1 MEKKQNDRKKKTIA
15 FVAGSLLVFSVAAQR
30 TDSLHTVSLNP
41 VVITGTGTY
50 HKADNSPVAVHV
62 ISAKELRDAQVT
74 SLQEAL
80 SRLTSNI
87 TTHTNGM
94 GTFVNF
100 NGVSDDY
107 ILILENGKR
116 VSGDDRWDRLSMA
129 NVKRIEIFS
138 GAASALYGSD
148 ALAGVI
154 NIITDDST
162 QRVEASSRTQ
172 MRSKGRLEQDINVDA
187 NVGHLSSRTSY
198 THRQADNWQVNHYQA
213 FTEGNQE
220 VLKLTGRP
228 MSTAFRSENISEQ
241 LEWQFDSRWSAYV
254 RGNLYDNVTLRPR
267 TASYFTQKATTNSST
282 GEKTYTYTP
291 KQAYTYDLHHQSYT
305 YGGGA
310 RWAPNARTHVYL
322 DIYSDNFC
330 SDYDYW
336 QTADAEAYD
345 ETRKRTHYINETLR
359 GIFRLASWNKL
370 SGGTELVQE
379 SLTSQSDNIDG
390 EHTQTYN
397 VFVQDEVSIVRGLEG
412 IIGLRYTYNDNYGS
426 NLTSNAG
433 LFYHIGGFRLRASYA
448 GGYRTPTLSQLYAT
462 DQAKT
467 AARYTLNNPA
477 LDPEKNNF
485 WNANVE
491 YANHWMSLSVSGFI
505 NKIRDM
511 INYRTMTQAEVD
523 GDARLT
529 SLFNEGW
536 TTIRQR
542 DNIDKATLQGIS
554 TNVKFLL
561 PYGLSIG
568 GGYTFTDSE
577 AESCTLNK
585 TTQLYE
591 TSRTDVDKSVKHVGN
606 VLASW
611 DHSWNRHHLNVTLN
625 GHIQGRRYSSTYGY
639 ADGYSQ
645 WDLNVKHSVSLHQ
658 FMLEPG
664 VGIENL
670 FNKRD
675 TAPWNSN
682 YSTINPGRSFLV
694 SLALKFHNGSGDK
707 SK

>member
-1 MEKKQNDRKKKTIA
+1 MTRQIA
-15 FVAGSLLVFSVAAQR
+15 FTLASLLALSAAAGPA
-30 TDSLHTVSLNP
+30 DSLHTVSLNP
-41 VVITGTGTY
+41 VVVTGTGTY
-50 HKADNSPVAVHV
+50 HKADNSPVAVRV

-74 SLQEAL
+74 NLQDAL

-116 VSGDDRWDRLSMA
+116 VSGDDRWERLSMA

-154 NIITDDST
+154 NVITDDT
-162 QRVEASSRTQ
+162 ADRVDASSRTQ
-172 MRSKGRLEQDINVDA
+172 MRSKGRFTQDIHVDA
-187 NVGHLSSRTSY
+187 TVGRFSSQTSY

-213 FTEGNQE
+213 FSEGGRE

-228 MSTAFRSENISEQ
+228 MSTAFRSENLSQ
-241 LEWQFDSRWSAYV
+241 QMEWQFDSRWSAYV
-254 RGNLYDNVTLRPR
+254 KAGLYDNITLRPR
-267 TASYFTQKATTNSST
+267 TASYFTQKKTTDSST
-282 GEKTYTYTP
+282 GETTYSYTS
-291 KQAYTYDLHHQSYT
+291 KQAYTYDLHHRSYS
-305 YGGGA
+305 YGIGA

-322 DIYSDNFC
+322 DVYSDNFR

-336 QTADAEAYD
+336 QTADAASYD
-345 ETRKRTHYINETLR
+345 ETRKRTRYTNETLR
-359 GIFRLASWNKL
+359 GIFRLSSWNKL
-370 SGGTELVQE
+370 SAGTEFVQE
-379 SLTSQSDNIDG
+379 SLTSQSDHIDG

-397 VFVQDEVSIVRGLEG
+397 IFAQDEVRIVRGLEG
-412 IIGLRYTYNDNYGS
+412 VVGLRYTYNDNFGS
-426 NLTSNAG
+426 RLTPNAG
-433 LFYHIGGFRLRASYA
+433 LFYHIGGFRVRASYA
-448 GGYRTPTLSQLYAT
+448 AGYRTPTLSQLYAT

-467 AARYTLNNPA
+467 AARYTLYNPS
-477 LDPEKNNF
+477 LEPEKNHF

-491 YANHWMSLSVSGFI
+491 YGNHWMHLSLSGFI

-529 SLFNEGW
+529 GLFNEGW

-542 DNIDKATLQGIS
+542 DNIDKATLQGFS

-561 PYGLSIG
+561 PQGFSIG

-577 AESCTLNK
+577 AETRTLNK
-585 TTQLYE
+585 TTQRYE
-591 TSRTDVDKSVKHVGN
+591 TTHTDVDKSVKHVGN

-611 DHSWNRHHLNVTLN
+611 DHSWNRHHLNVTMN
-625 GHIQGRRYSSTYGY
+625 GHLQGRRFSSTYGY

-645 WDLNVKHSVSLHQ
+645 WDLNVKHSVSLRQ
-658 FMLEPG
+658 FILEPG

-670 FNKRD
+670 FNMRD

-694 SLALKFHNGSGDK
+694 SLTLRFHDASGNT

>member
-1 MEKKQNDRKKKTIA
+1 MKKQIAVTIA
-15 FVAGSLLVFSVAAQR
+15 TLLALSAAAQKA
-30 TDSLHTVSLNP
+30 DSLHTVSLNP

-50 HKADNSPVAVHV
+50 HKADNSPVAVRV

-74 SLQEAL
+74 NLQEAL

-107 ILILENGKR
+107 ILILQNGKR
-116 VSGDDRWDRLSMA
+116 VSGDDRWDRLSMV

-154 NIITDDST
+154 NIITDDSAE
-162 QRVEASSRTQ
+162 RVEASSRTQ
-172 MRSKGRLEQDINVDA
+172 MRSKGRFEQDINVDA
-187 NVGHLSSRTSY
+187 TVGRLSSQTSY
-198 THRQADNWQVNHYQA
+198 THRQADNWQVNHYQS
-213 FTEGNQE
+213 FTEGDQE

-228 MSTAFRSENISEQ
+228 MSTAFRSENISQ
-241 LEWQFDSRWSAYV
+241 KLEWQFDSQWSAYV
-254 RGNLYDNVTLRPR
+254 KGDLYDNITLRPR
-267 TASYFTQKATTNSST
+267 TASYFTQKKTTDRTT
-282 GEKTYTYTP
+282 GETSYTYTS
-291 KQAYTYDLHHQSYT
+291 KQAYTYDLHHRSYT

-310 RWAPNARTHVYL
+310 RWAPNAQTHVYL
-322 DIYSDNFC
+322 DVYSDNFR

-336 QTADAEAYD
+336 QTVDKEAYD
-345 ETRKRTHYINETLR
+345 ETRKRTHYTNETLR

-370 SGGTELVQE
+370 SAGTEFVQE

-397 VFVQDEVSIVRGLEG
+397 IFAQDELRIVQGLEG
-412 IIGLRYTYNDNYGS
+412 VVGLRYTYNDNFGS
-426 NLTSNAG
+426 RLTPNAG
-433 LFYHIGGFRLRASYA
+433 LFYHIGGFRVRASYA
-448 GGYRTPTLSQLYAT
+448 GGYRTPTLSQLYVT

-467 AARYTLNNPA
+467 AARYTLYNPS

-491 YANHWMSLSVSGFI
+491 YSNHWMSLSVSGFI

-523 GDARLT
+523 GDAHLST
-529 SLFNEGW
+529 LFNEGW

-542 DNIDKATLQGIS
+542 DNIDKATLQGFS

-561 PYGLSIG
+561 PQGFSIG

-577 AESCTLNK
+577 AETRTLNK
-585 TTQLYE
+585 STQLYE
-591 TSRTDVDKSVKHVGN
+591 TTRTDVDKSVKHVGN

-625 GHIQGRRYSSTYGY
+625 GHLQGRRFSSTYGY

-645 WDLNVKHSVSLHQ
+645 WDLNVKHSVSLRQ

-664 VGIENL
+664 IGIENL

-675 TAPWNSN
+675 TTPWNSN

-694 SLALKFHNGSGDK
+694 SLALKFHDASGEK